1 VATRATRE
9 TKQRVSLGRWLP
21 IVAMLVLI
29 LLLGWHTNNEEPSFT
44 SDFNLSGL
52 FVATMP
58 LALAALGQTS
68 ALMVRAFDV
77 SVGALMTVCVV
88 AASFVISPGDSWP
101 EIALGV
107 LFVIAVG
114 LLTGLVNVILIRVLK
129 LSSIIATLATLSIL
143 QGVALWL
150 RPQPA
155 GPISFEFTDLLLTT
169 VGFMPVAFII
179 IVVIAFAA
187 DFWLYRTAG
196 GLAARATGLDEQ
208 SAARRGVRVGFLFVR
223 AFFITAFAAA
233 VGGLFLAA
241 QVGIGDPTAGLG
253 FTLTSIAAAVLGGAS
268 LFGGRGSFVG
278 AVVGALFLNVIIN
291 ILPFLNPQVFGKS
304 LDGRILIGALTL
316 LALTLYQASD
326 LTNRIKTAVANLRL
340 SRSRAETLAEEA

>member
-1 VATRATRE
+1 MPYAF
-9 TKQRVSLGRWLP
+9 
-21 IVAMLVLI
+21 VL
-29 LLLGWHTNNEEPSFT
+29 
-44 SDFNLSGL
+44 
-52 FVATMP
+52 
-58 LALAALGQTS
+58 
-68 ALMVRAFDV
+68 
-77 SVGALMTVCVV
+77 
-88 AASFVISPGDSWP
+88 
-101 EIALGV
+101 
-107 LFVIAVG
+107 
-114 LLTGLVNVILIRVLK
+114 
-129 LSSIIATLATLSIL
+129 
-143 QGVALWL
+143 
-150 RPQPA
+150 
-155 GPISFEFTDLLLTT
+155 
-169 VGFMPVAFII
+169 

-233 VGGLFLAA
+233 VGGLFLAV

-291 ILPFLNPQVFGKS
+291 ILPFLNPKLFGRS

-316 LALTLYQASD
+316 LALTFYQASD
-326 LTNRIKTAVANLRL
+326 LSTRVRRFFSNLRL
-340 SRSRAETLAEEA
+340 SRARATPAADTA